1 MLKALNAHQD
11 IIAYVVDKP
20 IAQMFLDNNLLAS
33 IPALL

>member
-1 MLKALNAHQD
+1 MLKAL
-11 IIAYVVDKP
+11 IAYVVDKP